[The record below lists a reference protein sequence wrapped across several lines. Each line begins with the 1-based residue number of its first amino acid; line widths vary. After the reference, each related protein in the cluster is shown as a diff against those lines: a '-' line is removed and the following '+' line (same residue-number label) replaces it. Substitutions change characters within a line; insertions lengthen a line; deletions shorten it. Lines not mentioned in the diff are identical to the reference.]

1 MRIAYKRRPYHLNAE
16 LLVDALKSLEGIE
29 IHLFLAD
36 HQSVQGIL
44 LSVQED
50 HIIVKVKENI
60 LYFPITQIKAI
71 SKNIKD
77 FTFDNDSQ
85 NIAISRV
92 KLEEILKTMYLQWI
106 TVNSLN
112 DQSFSGVLSK
122 VSEDYILLI
131 NGDRQYFILKSQ
143 ITNVLNEQVDEN
155 QIVPLNSTDT
165 ANNNSL
171 LMGEELT
178 KEQKNAIAESI
189 REQVQNFVSRANDEE
204 EPQDSSGISASPVT
218 ENEAQQ
224 EEKVEQITAPMEEPS
239 SDTQANPSEK
249 MKKQTTAPKKKMKNQ
264 KRPLFQ
270 EIKFNSPIQECT
282 WNETENG
289 TPQNLTKQRE
299 DLKKTESGVA
309 QNIVEIAVNEESA
322 QKILDEAK
330 QKEEAF
336 EIQPAAGEIVAVER
350 ENTPVLAE
358 ETNKM
363 SGEAFEI
370 QPVTGELVAAQEEAK
385 DETLEGETNTEFLH
399 ESVPMLIEDNK
410 RLLEYQYYA
419 LMKFAERM
427 YHIEN
432 QYRALM
438 KHAEKMYLQ
447 LKERRY
453 Y

>member
-1 MRIAYKRRPYHLNAE
+1 MNAE

-29 IHLFLAD
+29 IQLFLVD
-36 HQSVQGIL
+36 DQSVQGTL

-71 SKNIKD
+71 SKNAKD
-77 FTFDNDSQ
+77 FTFEKDGQ
-85 NIAISRV
+85 NIAINRV

-106 TVNSLN
+106 TVNSL
-112 DQSFSGVLSK
+112 DEQSFSGVLSQ

-143 ITNVLNEQVDEN
+143 ITNVFNEQVDEN
-155 QIVPLNSTDT
+155 QIVHLNSTET
-165 ANNNSL
+165 ANNTLNNSTL
-171 LMGEELT
+171 IGEELT

-189 REQVQNFVSRANDEE
+189 KEKVQNFVSEASDGVDHQE
-204 EPQDSSGISASPVT
+204 SSVSPVA
-218 ENEAQQ
+218 ENEAAQQ
-224 EEKVEQITAPMEEPS
+224 EEKIEQMTASPEEPS
-239 SDTQANPSEK
+239 SDTHANPSEK
-249 MKKQTTAPKKKMKNQ
+249 LKKQTTAPKKKMKNQ

-282 WNETENG
+282 WNEMDIG
-289 TPQNLTKQRE
+289 NLKKQTKQE
-299 DLKKTESGVA
+299 EGLKKSESDVA
-309 QNIVEIAVNEESA
+309 QNIAEIAANEESA
-322 QKILDEAK
+322 QNLLDEEK
-330 QKEEAF
+330 QKEETF
-336 EIQPAAGEIVAVER
+336 EIQPAVGEIVAVER
-350 ENTPVLAE
+350 ENAQELAE
-358 ETNKM
+358 ESNQT
-363 SGEAFEI
+363 SSEAFEI
-370 QPVTGELVAAQEEAK
+370 QPVAGEIVAAKEEAK
-385 DETLEGETNTEFLH
+385 DETLEEENIEFFH